1 MKKIGK
7 WLCLMLLVFSMA
19 ACQNASMQII
29 PIELSQEEQEQSGWR
44 DDPYQEKKLFDFSLN
59 RKVQSVE
66 VNIYEF
72 IENEWQRLYSL
83 QPINFSD
90 QSGRMKLKFDCLAD
104 GAGIEIQGDP
114 SHWAI
119 SYSSDEKLNMRN
131 KMDSVSFLTEEKD
144 IVYEQEIP
152 LAIQVI
158 NSSDLGNYFIQDIEA
173 FYMEPSDID
182 FEYDHI
188 YVITLMFSQEP
199 AQEFSEEQK
208 NS

>member
-1 MKKIGK
+1 MK
-7 WLCLMLLVFSMA
+7 
-19 ACQNASMQII
+19 
-29 PIELSQEEQEQSGWR
+29 
-44 DDPYQEKKLFDFSLN
+44 
-59 RKVQSVE
+59 
-66 VNIYEF
+66 IYEF
-72 IENEWQRLYSL
+72 TENEWQWLYSL

-114 SHWAI
+114 SHWDI
-119 SYSSDEKLNMRN
+119 SYSSDEKLNIRN
-131 KMDSVSFLTEEKD
+131 KMDSVSFLTKEKD

-158 NSSDLGNYFIQDIEA
+158 NSSDLGNYYIQDIEA

-188 YVITLMFSQEP
+188 YVITIMFSQEP
-199 AQEFSEEQK
+199 VQEFSEGQE